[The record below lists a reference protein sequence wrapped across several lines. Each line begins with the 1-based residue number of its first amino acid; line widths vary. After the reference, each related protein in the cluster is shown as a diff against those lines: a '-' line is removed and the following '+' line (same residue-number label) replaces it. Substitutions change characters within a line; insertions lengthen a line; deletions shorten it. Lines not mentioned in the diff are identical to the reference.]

1 LDDYW
6 RPRVEQSR
14 GELIKTRSDRSIE
27 QIFNGGG
34 RKTDCSQLSLTLRVS
49 RLDVIIFDGLLV
61 KVRNVI
67 VESTS
72 LEEKLLATGLST
84 SASASVFEGVF
95 FSSHFPELISV
106 ESLFASLDDAT

>member
-1 LDDYW
+1 MASL
-6 RPRVEQSR
+6 VALFS
-14 GELIKTRSDRSIE
+14 TFSDI
-27 QIFNGGG
+27 NAAL
-34 RKTDCSQLSLTLRVS
+34 LSSLP
-49 RLDVIIFDGLLV
+49 LLV

-84 SASASVFEGVF
+84 SASAFEGVF

-106 ESLFASLDDAT
+106 ESLFASLDDVTLVRKEKDEKVTVRR